1 MTPSPSPG
9 TPVPAIRP
17 DGAVVRPRPV
27 EAPAMRLFLLHH
39 AGGSHL
45 AYREWAGH
53 LPADWE
59 LCLIEA
65 PGRGRLHRLPPHP
78 AVGGLARWAADAVEP
93 LSDRPFGIFGHSL
106 GAMAAYEL
114 TRLLQAEGRALPRWL
129 GISAVRPPHAG
140 PEAVHYRSHLPD
152 DALKEELARI
162 GGTPREVLDE
172 PSLWGLFEPLLR
184 NDFAA
189 AEHWQPDTGL
199 PPLPVPLSVY
209 GGAGDPAVT
218 VKSLVGWE
226 RWTTRW
232 LGLRLFPGG
241 HFYFQKAVTEVVG
254 QIVKD
259 LADARPV

>member
-1 MTPSPSPG
+1 MPHSRPPRALVPSS
-9 TPVPAIRP
+9 RP

-45 AYREWAGH
+45 AYREWAEH

-59 LCLIEA
+59 ICLIEA

-78 AVGGLARWAADAVEP
+78 AVDDLARWAADAVEP
-93 LSDRPFGIFGHSL
+93 LLDRPFGIFGHSL

-140 PEAVHYRSHLPD
+140 REAVHRRSHLPVGE
-152 DALKEELARI
+152 LKEELERI
-162 GGTPREVLDE
+162 GGTAREVLDE
-172 PSLWGLFEPLLR
+172 PSLWELFEPLLR

-189 AEHWQPDTGL
+189 AEQWRPDTGL

-209 GGAGDPAVT
+209 GGEDDPAVSAE
-218 VKSLVGWE
+218 SLAGWE

-241 HFYFQKAVTEVVG
+241 HFYFQQAVPEMVG
-254 QIVKD
+254 RIV
-259 LADARPV
+259 ADARAV